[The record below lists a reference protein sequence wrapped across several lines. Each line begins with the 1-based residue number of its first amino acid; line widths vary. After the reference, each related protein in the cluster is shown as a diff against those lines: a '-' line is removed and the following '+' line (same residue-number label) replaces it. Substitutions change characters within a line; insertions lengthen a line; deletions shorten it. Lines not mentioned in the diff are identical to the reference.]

1 MDVLT
6 RNRDETLA
14 LARALGEKLSPAI
27 ILLEGEMGAGKTAFS
42 KAFAEGAGSHDDTG
56 SPTYAIVSEYEGD
69 RGPIYHFDLYRIE
82 DLDEL
87 YAVGFDDYLDQDAA
101 TLLVEWPDVAELE
114 DDPALKN
121 RIVKIEL
128 TPEGDGR
135 RLSISGTEDREE
147 EIRQILKERRMD

>member
-6 RNRDETLA
+6 RNRDETLT
-14 LARALGEKLSPAI
+14 LARTLGEHLSPAI

-56 SPTYAIVSEYEGD
+56 SPTYAIVSEYEGEK
-69 RGPIYHFDLYRIE
+69 GPIYHFDLYRIE

-87 YAVGFDDYLDQDAA
+87 YAVGFDDYLDQEDA

-114 DDPALKN
+114 DDPALKS

-135 RLSISGTEDREE
+135 RVSITGSDAREE
-147 EIRQILKERRMD
+147 EIRQILQL